1 METEANHGSFPPKVS
16 DIYDQVHQSMI
27 QTPIRDNV
35 PLFWSSM
42 CQVKTN
48 HYRSLAHYF
57 VATALLDH
65 QCKIEL
71 S

>member
-1 METEANHGSFPPKVS
+1 MS
-16 DIYDQVHQSMI
+16 DIYDQVHQSMV
-27 QTPIRDNV
+27 QTPIKDNV

-57 VATALLDH
+57 LATALLDH
-65 QCKIEL
+65 QRKNDPPL
-71 S
+71 RTS